1 MKRKSRKPH
10 KNHGWWW
17 GVALIYEGILKEEAK
32 VDGEPVKPIESC
44 AELVYVDEAGRC
56 WTCSYLVCEKGVWR
70 DPPEPH
76 MQHFKDWKFKLLQR
90 VQNPYTGERE

>member
-1 MKRKSRKPH
+1 MKKKKKPH

-17 GVALIYEGILKEEAK
+17 GVALVYEQVRQEEA
-32 VDGEPVKPIESC
+32 VVKDQPARPLDQY

-56 WTCSYLVCEKGVWR
+56 WTCGYLVMEEGTWKN
-70 DPPEPH
+70 PPEPH